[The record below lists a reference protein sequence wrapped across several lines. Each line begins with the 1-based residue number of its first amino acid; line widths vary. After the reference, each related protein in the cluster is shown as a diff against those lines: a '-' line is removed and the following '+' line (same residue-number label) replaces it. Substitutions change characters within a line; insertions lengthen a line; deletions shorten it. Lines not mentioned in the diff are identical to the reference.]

1 MGTGQ
6 GLGVADEGDDSDVG
20 CAVAHPRAVTL
31 AAVEDAAGLGE
42 RLERALTGTVDV
54 GGIEQRMASIGVETF
69 RALEIMSRSAHNRVF
84 MEQCGASRALANA
97 CKTCAQRM
105 LTFSA
110 GAASASKEGSIEA
123 GALLGAL
130 QRVVEHA
137 VNVIDSFLGDAWAT
151 SFVQRKRRFA
161 GFN

>member
-1 MGTGQ
+1 MNSMFDEGRDGDLVFSWQLMSGTANAGESSRREATNAFFDAFSETYARWEPARAR
-6 GLGVADEGDDSDVG
+6 GADEGDDSDVG

-97 CKTCAQRM
+97 CKT
-105 LTFSA
+105 
-110 GAASASKEGSIEA
+110 
-123 GALLGAL
+123 
-130 QRVVEHA
+130 
-137 VNVIDSFLGDAWAT
+137 
-151 SFVQRKRRFA
+151 
-161 GFN
+161 